1 MNIFFLHQSPIIAAQ
16 EHADI
21 HVGKMLLE
29 SCQLLATAHHEL
41 GNGAAVTYKPTH
53 KNHPCA
59 VWVRQSRTHYA
70 YVSDLAFYLAREFRK
85 RFGKAHKCEE
95 ILNNELRLPPPALT
109 SAAWSKPPQAMPE
122 EFRGDDHI
130 EAYKRY
136 YASKADTM
144 AMRWRKSEENAP
156 WWFIVNRN
164 NYLAQKGLYV
174 NSVAHTEQVSV

>member
-1 MNIFFLHQSPIIAAQ
+1 MNIFFLHQSAIIAAQ

-29 SCQLLATAHHEL
+29 SCQLLATAHHAL
-41 GNGAAVTYKPTH
+41 GNGDAVTYKPTH
-53 KNHPCA
+53 MNHPCA
-59 VWVRQSRTHYA
+59 VWVRESKSHYA
-70 YVSDLAFYLAREFRK
+70 YVADLAFYLAREFRK
-85 RFGKAHKCEE
+85 RFGKEHKCEQ
-95 ILNNELRLPPPALT
+95 ILKDQLMVAPPALK
-109 SAAWSKPPQAMPE
+109 SAKWVKPPQAMPE
-122 EFRGDDHI
+122 EFRGDDVV

-144 AMRWRKSEENAP
+144 TMRWRKSEENAP